1 MKYKILKVGKGAAR
15 KRMLEWGLLPG
26 TIVELI
32 RVAPLGDPMEL
43 KVRGCQITIRAT
55 EWETLTVEPV
65 PIDKKTCGKTCC
77 K

>member
-15 KRMLEWGLLPG
+15 KRMLAWGLLPG

-32 RVAPLGDPMEL
+32 RVAPLGDPMEF
-43 KVRGCQITIRAT
+43 KVRGCQITIRAS
-55 EWETLTVEPV
+55 EWETLTVEP
-65 PIDKKTCGKTCC
+65 IDNKTCGKTCC

>member
-1 MKYKILKVGKGAAR
+1 MKYKILKVGQGAAR
-15 KRMLEWGLLPG
+15 KRMLAWGLLPG

-43 KVRGCQITIRAT
+43 KVRGCEITIRAT
-55 EWETLTVEPV
+55 EWETLTVEPIAV
-65 PIDKKTCGKTCC
+65 DKKTCGKTCC